1 MVLWSDINKDVIDVV
16 AGMKDKSK
24 YLYDGKP
31 LRFQIPRGVCTW
43 GVSQYKSFNIEI
55 KNPEFIQWW
64 VELERRLCPQEPFKS
79 NMSNGSLRIK
89 IDDATYIF
97 DENSKQV
104 TPEVREG
111 LFRGQELSCI
121 IDIESNYFFNNVW
134 GLTIRASQIRFYGT
148 EQPIAAPSTSARRC
162 ARFGEGDLRILG
174 LLRILFTS
182 ARLAVTRRPLRPS
195 FISILKQN

>member
-1 MVLWSDINKDVIDVV
+1 MVLWLVLNKDGIDVV
-16 AGMKDKSK
+16 AGMKDKSR
-24 YLYDGKP
+24 YLYEGKP

-55 KNPEFIQWW
+55 NNPEFIKWW
-64 VELERRLCPQEPFKS
+64 TELERRLCPQEPFKS
-79 NMSNGSLRIK
+79 NLSGNSLRIK
-89 IDDATYIF
+89 IDEATYIF

-104 TPEVREG
+104 TPDVKEG

-148 EQPIAAPSTSARRC
+148 EQPSPAASTPAADVPVLAKGIC
-162 ARFGEGDLRILG
+162 AFLD
-174 LLRILFTS
+174 S
-182 ARLAVTRRPLRPS
+182 
-195 FISILKQN
+195 

>member
-1 MVLWSDINKDVIDVV
+1 MVLWVGLNKDGIDVV

-31 LRFQIPRGVCTW
+31 LRFQIPRGACTW

-55 KNPEFIQWW
+55 NNPEFIGWW
-64 VELERRLCPQEPFKS
+64 TELERRLCPQEPFKS
-79 NMSNGSLRIK
+79 NLSGNSLRIK
-89 IDDATYIF
+89 IDEATYIF

-104 TPEVREG
+104 TPDVKEG

-134 GLTIRASQIRFYGT
+134 GLTIRASQIRFYGI
-148 EQPIAAPSTSARRC
+148 EQPSPAAPMAPADAPVLAKGIC
-162 ARFGEGDLRILG
+162 AFLD
-174 LLRILFTS
+174 S
-182 ARLAVTRRPLRPS
+182 
-195 FISILKQN
+195 

>member
-1 MVLWSDINKDVIDVV
+1 MVLWVGLNKDGIDVV

-24 YLYDGKP
+24 YLYEGKP
-31 LRFQIPRGVCTW
+31 LRFQIPRGACTW

-55 KNPEFIQWW
+55 NNPEFIEWW
-64 VELERRLCPQEPFKS
+64 TELERRLCPQEPFKS
-79 NMSNGSLRIK
+79 NLSGNSLRIK
-89 IDDATYIF
+89 VDEATYIF

-104 TPEVREG
+104 TPDVKEG

-148 EQPIAAPSTSARRC
+148 EQPSPGAQTAPADVPVLAKGIC
-162 ARFGEGDLRILG
+162 AFLD
-174 LLRILFTS
+174 S
-182 ARLAVTRRPLRPS
+182 
-195 FISILKQN
+195 